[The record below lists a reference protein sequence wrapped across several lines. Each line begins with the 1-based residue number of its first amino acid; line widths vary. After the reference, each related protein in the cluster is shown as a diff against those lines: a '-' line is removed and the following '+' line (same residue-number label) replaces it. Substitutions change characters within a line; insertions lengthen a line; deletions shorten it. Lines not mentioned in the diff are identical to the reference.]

1 VTANHH
7 LNRRGAAG
15 TSPGICLPVSL
26 RVIGLRPVVRQVL
39 LVLLLACGLFGN
51 LALAAESTAANE
63 AEQAFASLAEDY
75 WAFQLLENPL
85 LASRMGN
92 KEHNDKLP
100 GVAPADHARR
110 QQQEQQF
117 LQRLRDV
124 DQSGLSAQS
133 RINLQILEFILR
145 HDVALAKYQGWRMP
159 ILSDSGFHTNINF
172 MARGMRFTGM
182 QDYQD
187 YLARLQ
193 ALPTWLNQHVAN
205 MRQGISDGVTQPRVI
220 LDNMKPAFA
229 AQAETGYADHPL
241 YQPFAKLQTS
251 PPSWLT
257 AAQAE
262 QLQQQAATV
271 FKEQITPAF
280 VAVNDFFVNEYI
292 PAARDTLGASAL
304 PDGKAWYQAQIQY
317 FTTRDDLNATSVHQM
332 GLDEV
337 KRIRA
342 EMQQIID
349 ELNYDGDFASF
360 IDHLRTDEQFY
371 VDSPEQLLKEASWIA
386 KRIDGVLPGYF
397 GKLPR
402 QPYGVEPVPAALAP
416 NYTTGRY
423 SGSPLDADRGGYY
436 WVNTFALDKR
446 PLYNL
451 TALTLHEAAPGHH
464 TQSALRLEM
473 EDVPPYRQQFYP
485 HAFGEGWAL
494 YAEKLGVE
502 MGIYQT
508 PYDHF
513 GRLSYEMW
521 RACRLVIDTGIHAMG
536 WSREQAQDYLASNTA
551 LSLLNVRT
559 EVDRYISWPGQALA
573 YKIGEMTIVDLRQQ
587 AEQAL
592 GDKFDL
598 RAFHDAVLAD
608 GGLPMKLL
616 RERIAEFIQTQSN
629 EVSDAKQ

>member
-1 VTANHH
+1 MP
-7 LNRRGAAG
+7 LW
-15 TSPGICLPVSL
+15 P
-26 RVIGLRPVVRQVL
+26 
-39 LVLLLACGLFGN
+39 VLLLALCLPGN
-51 LALAAESTAANE
+51 VALAQEASATDQ
-63 AEQAFASLAEDY
+63 AEQAFATLADEY
-75 WAFQLLENPL
+75 WAFRLHENPL
-85 LASRMGN
+85 LASRMGQ
-92 KEHNDKLP
+92 KEHNNKLP
-100 GVAPADHARR
+100 GVAPNDHARR
-110 QQQEQQF
+110 LQQKQAF
-117 LQRLRDV
+117 LRRLRAIDEEA
-124 DQSGLSAQS
+124 LTAPS
-133 RINLQILEFILR
+133 RLNLKILEFILR
-145 HDVALAKYQGWRMP
+145 HDVALAQYRGWRMP
-159 ILSDSGFHTNINF
+159 ILSDSGFHSNINF
-172 MARGMRFTGM
+172 MARSMRFTELE
-182 QDYQD
+182 DYQD
-187 YLARLQ
+187 YMARLQ
-193 ALPTWLNQHVAN
+193 ALSAWLNQNVAN
-205 MRQGISDGVTQPRVI
+205 MRQGIKDGVTQPRAI
-220 LDNMKPAFA
+220 LDNMKPTFA
-229 AQAETGYADHPL
+229 AQAETAYADHPL
-241 YQPFAKLQTS
+241 YQPFARLADNKPGWMS
-251 PPSWLT
+251 
-257 AAQAE
+257 AEQAE
-262 QLQQQAATV
+262 QLQQQAAKV
-271 FKEQITPAF
+271 FRQQVTPAF

-292 PAARDTLGASAL
+292 PAARTTLGASAL
-304 PDGKAWYQAQIQY
+304 PDGKDWYQAQIEY
-317 FTTRDDLNATSVHQM
+317 FTTRDDLNAESVHQI

-349 ELNYDGDFASF
+349 DLDYDGDFANF
-360 IDHLRTDEQFY
+360 IEFLRTDPQFY
-371 VDSPEQLLKEASWIA
+371 VDTPEQLLKEASWIT

-402 QPYGVEPVPAALAP
+402 QPYGVEPVPAELAP

-473 EDVPPYRQQFYP
+473 KDVPPYRQQFYP
-485 HAFGEGWAL
+485 HAYGEGWAL

-536 WSREQAQDYLASNTA
+536 WTREQAQDYLASNTA

-573 YKIGEMTIVDLRQQ
+573 YKIGELTIVDLRQQ
-587 AEQAL
+587 AEQTL
-592 GDKFDL
+592 GDDFDL

-608 GGLPMKLL
+608 GGLSMQLL
-616 RERIAEFIQTQSN
+616 RERIAKFIESQQA
-629 EVSDAKQ
+629 DQ

>member
-1 VTANHH
+1 VTAILPQHTSH
-7 LNRRGAAG
+7 STAPGAG
-15 TSPGICLPVSL
+15 HNDGPLSP
-26 RVIGLRPVVRQVL
+26 RPAL
-39 LVLLLACGLFGN
+39 LWPIPLWPIALWPVLLLALCVLGN
-51 LALAAESTAANE
+51 AAPAQESSAAEQ
-63 AEQAFASLAEDY
+63 AEQAFTTLADEY
-75 WAFQLLENPL
+75 WAFRLQENPL
-85 LASRMGN
+85 LASRMGQ

-100 GVAPADHARR
+100 GVAPKDHARR
-110 QQQEQQF
+110 LQQEQVF
-117 LQRLRDV
+117 LRRLRAIDEEA
-124 DQSGLSAQS
+124 LTAPS
-133 RINLQILEFILR
+133 RLNLQILEFILR
-145 HDVALAKYQGWRMP
+145 HDVTLAQYQGWRMP
-159 ILSDSGFHTNINF
+159 ILSDSGFHSNINF
-172 MARGMRFTGM
+172 MARGIRFTKL

-193 ALPTWLNQHVAN
+193 ALPAWLNQNVAN
-205 MRQGISDGVTQPRVI
+205 MRTGIKDGVTQPRVI
-220 LDNMKPAFA
+220 LDNMKPTFA
-229 AQAETGYADHPL
+229 AQAETAYADHPL
-241 YQPFAKLQTS
+241 YQPFARLADNKPGWMS
-251 PPSWLT
+251 
-257 AAQAE
+257 AEQAE
-262 QLQQQAATV
+262 QLQQLAAKV
-271 FKEQITPAF
+271 FREQVTPAF

-292 PAARDTLGASAL
+292 PAARTTLGASAL
-304 PDGKAWYQAQIQY
+304 PDGKNWYQAQIEY
-317 FTTRDDLNATSVHQM
+317 FTTRDDLNAESVHQI

-349 ELNYDGDFASF
+349 DLDYDGEFASF
-360 IDHLRTDEQFY
+360 IEFLRTDPQFY
-371 VDSPEQLLKEASWIA
+371 VDTPEQLLKEASWIT

-402 QPYGVEPVPAALAP
+402 QPYGVEPVPAELAP

-423 SGSPLDADRGGYY
+423 SGSPLDADRGGFY
-436 WVNTFALDKR
+436 WVNTFALNKR

-464 TQSALRLEM
+464 TQSALSLEM

-485 HAFGEGWAL
+485 HAYGEGWAL

-536 WSREQAQDYLASNTA
+536 WTREQAQDYLASNTA

-573 YKIGEMTIVDLRQQ
+573 YKIGELTIVDLRQQ
-587 AEQAL
+587 AEQTL
-592 GDKFDL
+592 GDDFDL

-608 GGLPMKLL
+608 GGLPMQLL
-616 RERIAEFIQTQSN
+616 RERIAEFIEN
-629 EVSDAKQ
+629 KQADQ

>member
-1 VTANHH
+1 M
-7 LNRRGAAG
+7 
-15 TSPGICLPVSL
+15 
-26 RVIGLRPVVRQVL
+26 
-39 LVLLLACGLFGN
+39 LLAAFM
-51 LALAAESTAANE
+51 LASTAWLPAVAQQEDSAENE
-63 AEQAFASLAEDY
+63 AEQAFATLADEY
-75 WAFQLLENPL
+75 WAFKLQENPL
-85 LASRMGN
+85 LASRMGQ
-92 KEHNDKLP
+92 KENNDKLP
-100 GVAPADHARR
+100 GAAPEDHARR
-110 QQQEQQF
+110 TRQEQQF
-117 LQRLRDV
+117 LNRLRNI
-124 DQSGLSAQS
+124 DQSGLSAQDQ
-133 RINLQILEFILR
+133 INLQILEFILR
-145 HDVALAKYQGWRMP
+145 HDVALAQYQDWRVP

-172 MARGMRFTGM
+172 MARSMRFSNL

-187 YLARLQ
+187 YLSRLQ
-193 ALPTWLNQHVAN
+193 ALPGWLRQNVAN
-205 MRQGISDGVTQPRVI
+205 MRQGIKDGVTQPRAI
-220 LDNMKPAFA
+220 LDNMKSSFA
-229 AQAETGYADHPL
+229 AQAETAYAEHPL
-241 YQPFAKLQTS
+241 YEPFAKLQTAR
-251 PPSWLT
+251 PSWMS
-257 AAQAE
+257 AEQAE

-271 FKEQITPAF
+271 FEEEITPTF

-292 PAARDTLGASAL
+292 PAARTTLGASAL
-304 PDGKAWYQAQIQY
+304 PDGKDWYQAQIQY
-317 FTTRDDLNATSVHQM
+317 FTTRDDLNAESVHQM

-349 ELNYDGDFASF
+349 ELDYDGDFASF
-360 IDHLRTDEQFY
+360 IDYLRTDPQFY
-371 VDSPEQLLKEASWIA
+371 VDTPEQLLKEASWIA

-423 SGSPLDADRGGYY
+423 SGSPLDSDRGGYY

-536 WSREQAQDYLASNTA
+536 WTRQQAQDYLASNTA
-551 LSLLNVRT
+551 LSMLNVRT

-573 YKIGEMTIVDLRQQ
+573 YKIGELTILDLRQQ

-592 GDKFDL
+592 GDDFDL

-616 RERIAEFIQTQSN
+616 RQRIAEFIESHQQD
-629 EVSDAKQ
+629 DA

>member
-1 VTANHH
+1 MPDQTMCDA
-7 LNRRGAAG
+7 LSSARSGTDSGASAVM
-15 TSPGICLPVSL
+15 LP
-26 RVIGLRPVVRQVL
+26 
-39 LVLLLACGLFGN
+39 LLLAAFMFASTAWLPAVAKEENDAEQTFA
-51 LALAAESTAANE
+51 ALADE
-63 AEQAFASLAEDY
+63 Y
-75 WAFQLLENPL
+75 WNYRLQENPL
-85 LASRMGN
+85 LASRMGQ
-92 KEHNDKLP
+92 KENNDKLP
-100 GVAPADHARR
+100 GVAPEDHARR
-110 QQQEQQF
+110 TRQEQQF
-117 LQRLRDV
+117 LSRLRKI
-124 DQSGLSAQS
+124 DQSGLSAQDQ
-133 RINLQILEFILR
+133 INLQILEFILR
-145 HDVALAKYQGWRMP
+145 HDVALAQYQDWRVP

-172 MARGMRFTGM
+172 MARSVRFVSL

-187 YLARLQ
+187 YLSRLQ
-193 ALPTWLNQHVAN
+193 ALPGWLKQNVAN
-205 MRQGISDGVTQPRVI
+205 MRQGIKDGVTQPRAI
-220 LDNMKPAFA
+220 LDNMKPSFA
-229 AQAETGYADHPL
+229 AQAETAYAEQPL
-241 YQPFAKLQTS
+241 YEPFAKLQTAR
-251 PPSWLT
+251 PSWMS
-257 AAQAE
+257 AEQAE
-262 QLQQQAATV
+262 QLQQQAATL
-271 FKEQITPAF
+271 FDEQITPTF

-292 PAARDTLGASAL
+292 PAARTTLGASAL
-304 PDGKAWYQAQIQY
+304 PDGKDWYQAQIQY
-317 FTTRDDLNATSVHQM
+317 FTTRDDLNAESVHQM

-349 ELNYDGDFASF
+349 ELDYDGDFASF
-360 IDHLRTDEQFY
+360 IDHLRTDPQFY
-371 VDSPEQLLKEASWIA
+371 VDTPEQLLKEASWIA

-402 QPYGVEPVPAALAP
+402 QPYGVEAVPAALAP

-423 SGSPLDADRGGYY
+423 SGSPLDSDRGGYY

-536 WSREQAQDYLASNTA
+536 WTRQQAQDYLASNTA
-551 LSLLNVRT
+551 LSMLNVRT

-573 YKIGEMTIVDLRQQ
+573 YKIGELTILDLRQQ

-592 GDKFDL
+592 GDDFDL

-616 RERIAEFIQTQSN
+616 RQRIAEFIESQQQG
-629 EVSDAKQ
+629 DA